1 MLYKSQSMKLFYILL
16 PLCFIACTSAKQQS
30 FNFDESKTVVDLLAL
45 PGYELLNK
53 DEQYKE
59 YITDFFESSLNF
71 YKKSP
76 ELIELMASP
85 PEVDQNE
92 YTRNMTQSDDAMLA
106 ISMLPELGKWFGKGI
121 LSIPGF
127 LKHGVK
133 LVMLENKQK
142 KLYVSFSE
150 DKKAKAKQFEKK
162 VVNVIKYYNSF
173 FDNEVN
179 AKLTYKYLKPSLKE
193 DTDAMKL
200 IEPVL
205 ENADNF
211 FVISMEVK
219 TKVAFNYILSEQP
232 DTLNYSRLVDY
243 GILIASS
250 NGIESIRIDTPLLND
265 YFNALNKLTKSIN
278 ELENADFKVP
288 VEDWSKPKRASYDFL
303 INNMKE
309 KTLKE
314 IKSINEFNH

>member
-1 MLYKSQSMKLFYILL
+1 MLYKSQSIKLFYILL

-45 PGYELLNK
+45 PGYEVLNK

-59 YITDFFESSLNF
+59 YITDFFESSLNL
-71 YKKSP
+71 YKKNP
-76 ELIELMASP
+76 VLIELMASP

-92 YTRNMTQSDDAMLA
+92 YTRNMTESDNAMLA

-121 LSIPGF
+121 LSSPGF
-127 LKHGVK
+127 IKYGIK

-150 DKKAKAKQFEKK
+150 DKKAKAKQFDKE
-162 VVNVIKYYNSF
+162 VVNIIKYYNSF
-173 FDNEVN
+173 FENEVN
-179 AKLTYKYLKPSLKE
+179 AKISYKYLKPSLKE
-193 DTDAMKL
+193 DKEAMKL

-205 ENADNF
+205 ENADKF
-211 FVISMEVK
+211 FIISMEVK
-219 TKVAFNYILSEQP
+219 TKVAFNHLLSEQP

-243 GILIASS
+243 GILILSS
-250 NGIESIRIDTPLLND
+250 NSTESISIDTPLLND
-265 YFNALNKLTKSIN
+265 YYNALNKFTKSIT

-288 VEDWSKPKRASYDFL
+288 VEDWSKPKRASYEFL
-303 INNMKE
+303 INNLKE

>member
-45 PGYELLNK
+45 PGYEVLNK

-59 YITDFFESSLNF
+59 YITDFFESSLNL
-71 YKKSP
+71 YKKNP
-76 ELIELMASP
+76 VLIELMASP

-121 LSIPGF
+121 LSSPGF
-127 LKHGVK
+127 IKYGIK

-150 DKKAKAKQFEKK
+150 DKKAKAKQFDKE
-162 VVNVIKYYNSF
+162 VVNIIKYYNSF
-173 FDNEVN
+173 FENEVN
-179 AKLTYKYLKPSLKE
+179 AKISYKYLKPSLKE
-193 DTDAMKL
+193 DKEAMKL

-205 ENADNF
+205 ENADKF
-211 FVISMEVK
+211 FIISMEVK
-219 TKVAFNYILSEQP
+219 TKVAFNHLLSEQP

-243 GILIASS
+243 GILILSS
-250 NGIESIRIDTPLLND
+250 NSTESISIDTPLLND
-265 YFNALNKLTKSIN
+265 YYNALNKFTKSIT

-288 VEDWSKPKRASYDFL
+288 VEDWSKPKRASYEFL
-303 INNMKE
+303 INNLKE